1 MQRTQAVTP
10 TRSAR
15 AAAREGSSAGFKE
28 SVVDITNLRRWDHV
42 AAATPSRPLQD
53 HIASRIRLRRGSSAH
68 VRQSSML
75 ASQHDGQLAALLGR
89 GGDQG
94 VVGDERHVDLI
105 RSATGALTDVVRTQS
120 IGGMPSEV
128 DPTDGWEHGWTTREP
143 AKRPPRIVRQRS
155 GVGPSPVLATRPR
168 RRPSGLPRAGQCP
181 GGRRP
186 PRSNRVQRRG
196 RPRPAR
202 STER

>member
-15 AAAREGSSAGFKE
+15 AAAREGSSAGFKG

-94 VVGDERHVDLI
+94 VVGDERHVDLHSFCDRRTHRR
-105 RSATGALTDVVRTQS
+105 RSNSIDRWNAVRGRSNGRMGTRVDDARARQTATENRPAALRRGAVAGAGYS
-120 IGGMPSEV
+120 
-128 DPTDGWEHGWTTREP
+128 P
-143 AKRPPRIVRQRS
+143 AS
-155 GVGPSPVLATRPR
+155 SPVRSSTCRAMPR
-168 RRPSGLPRAGQCP
+168 RTATSPIESSTA
-181 GGRRP
+181 
-186 PRSNRVQRRG
+186 S
-196 RPRPAR
+196 R
-202 STER
+202 STSTGTVN